1 MEAQNINKKS
11 TPIRLD
17 VLDANGEIIQTSE
30 YVKDKLVL
38 GRILSADLRVD
49 DPRVSRIHALL
60 ELRNNKLLLTDLASS
75 HGTYV
80 NGEKVVEK
88 ALKWG
93 DTIKLGQVSVRISQG
108 SGQVSAQPAA
118 DPGRVYDDATLVD
131 IDRSM
136 TNKLDRRDNDRRK
149 KDVLPEEKRLSERRE
164 GDRRVDERTGDERRH
179 DDEVTVSGAET
190 PKERRTDAQRRLI
203 EEEERRV
210 GQRRQGDRRVFDI
223 TSLERRISDRRTRKD
238 DDDMLPQE
246 LEKAFDPPAHAR
258 ELEVTAMWGDH
269 ILDVSNYYDECTLH
283 VGEGPRN
290 EYIIP
295 SVGIPDEF
303 PLVNIEQDGNASLSF
318 TEKMTGTLRV
328 RDKVYSLKD
337 VASEKFVKQTG
348 GHSVITLKQDDFA
361 KISIGNISFF
371 ILYVAPA
378 PRIKAPPI
386 LDKDPLLMR
395 TYIGSF
401 LLFALLMVGIS
412 FIEPPKPMTIEEMPE
427 RFAKIVIKKRPNI
440 KSADGLKIPGADNKQ
455 GGSKAGEGGPAIGA
469 EGEAGKKEL
478 PKSAEKPQTLLP
490 RSKPDPKG
498 NEQAAA
504 KKPADTKPELVKRK
518 VVDEKKAKSVGLL
531 KAFSDKG
538 IQGEVQN
545 LLDAGEGKPGKGGF
559 DDFGKAVI
567 GFRGKG
573 IEEVGGAGGK
583 GLKGVGP
590 GGGGKTIGIDGPSTK
605 GLGRGYHGDGIG
617 EGIDGPGRFGQK
629 GEAAISIVSENI
641 QVLSGLSKD
650 LIEATV
656 NRYRSQI
663 RGCYDAALTRNPK
676 VKGKVTMAFV
686 ISPQGVVKTVNVKES
701 TVGDGGLEQCI
712 ASRIRS
718 WQFPKPEAPVDTD
731 VAAYPFYFNPAN

>member
-1 MEAQNINKKS
+1 MEAQNTNNKG

-17 VLDANGEIIQTSE
+17 ILDDKGQITQSNE
-30 YVKDKLVL
+30 YVKDKIVL

-49 DPRVSRIHALL
+49 DPRVSRIHALVEVRGSKVL
-60 ELRNNKLLLTDLASS
+60 ITDLASS
-75 HGTYV
+75 HGTFV
-80 NGEKVVEK
+80 NGTKIVEK
-88 ALKWG
+88 ELKWG
-93 DTIKLGQVSVRISQG
+93 DTIKLGQISIKVAEG
-108 SGQVSAQPAA
+108 SGNTTSPIAPV
-118 DPGRVYDDATLVD
+118 PGKSYDDATLVD
-131 IDRSM
+131 IDRTM
-136 TNKLDRRDNDRRK
+136 VDKLNRRDDDRRK
-149 KDVLPEEKRLSERRE
+149 KDVLPEEKRLSERRQ
-164 GDRRVDERTGDERRH
+164 GDRRLDQREGSERRSEPGKPSN
-179 DDEVTVSGAET
+179 DRRKNE
-190 PKERRTDAQRRLI
+190 ERREPHQ
-203 EEEERRV
+203 EERRV
-210 GQRRQGDRRVFDI
+210 GERRKGDRRVFDI
-223 TSLERRISDRRTRKD
+223 TSLERRISDRRTRTGD
-238 DDDMLPQE
+238 DDILPQE
-246 LEKAFDPPAHAR
+246 LEKAFDPPLHAR

-290 EYIIP
+290 EYVIP
-295 SVGIPDEF
+295 CVGIPDEF
-303 PLVNIEQDGNASLSF
+303 PLINLEQDGNASLSF
-318 TEKMTGTLRV
+318 TNKMKGTVRV
-328 RDKVYSLKD
+328 RDKIYTLKD
-337 VASEKFVKQTG
+337 LANEKIVKESG
-348 GHSVITLKQDDFA
+348 GHSIITLKQDDFA
-361 KISIGNISFF
+361 KIEIGNVSFF
-371 ILYVAPA
+371 ILYVTPA
-378 PRIKAPPI
+378 PRIKPPPFM
-386 LDKDPLLMR
+386 DKDPLLVR
-395 TYIGSF
+395 TYVGSL
-401 LLFALLMVGIS
+401 LLFCLLMLGMQFVQ
-412 FIEPPKPMTIEEMPE
+412 PAKPMTIEEMPE
-427 RFAKIVIKKRPNI
+427 RYAKIIIKKRPDI

-455 GGSKAGEGGPAIGA
+455 GGSKAGEGGPAIGP
-469 EGEAGKKEL
+469 EGEAGKKDL
-478 PKSAEKPQTLLP
+478 PKKEEKPQTLLP
-490 RSKPDPKG
+490 KSKPDPKG

-504 KKPADTKPELVKRK
+504 KKTAKPEIAKRK

-538 IQGEVQN
+538 VQGEIQN

-583 GLKGVGP
+583 GLKGVGS

-663 RGCYDAALTRNPK
+663 RGCYEAALTRNPK
-676 VKGKVTMAFV
+676 TKGKVVMSFT
-686 ISPQGVVKTVNVKES
+686 ISPQGVVKTANVKES
-701 TVGDGGLEQCI
+701 SVADGGLEQCI

-731 VAAYPFYFNPAN
+731 VAAYPFIFNPAN